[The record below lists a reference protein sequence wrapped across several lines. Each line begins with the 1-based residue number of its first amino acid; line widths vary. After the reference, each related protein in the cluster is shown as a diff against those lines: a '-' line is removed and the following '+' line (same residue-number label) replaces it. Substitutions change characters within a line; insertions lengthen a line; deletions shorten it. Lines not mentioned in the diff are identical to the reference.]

1 MRSVGI
7 GDSKLAPDIMVGY
20 ILRYFSIYGRRK
32 KVDDVH
38 LTGSRSPGLGSMFYD
53 SAGKHEKNASDID
66 YSVHACLFLENL
78 SILCVVAGFMD

>member
-7 GDSKLAPDIMVGY
+7 GDSKLAPDIMVGC
-20 ILRYFSIYGRRK
+20 ILRSFSIYGRRK

-38 LTGSRSPGLGSMFYD
+38 LTGSRSPGLGSTFYD
-53 SAGKHEKNASDID
+53 SAGKHEKNTSDVD
-66 YSVHACLFLENL
+66 YSVHACLFLV